1 MRPIR
6 TETSQVVALCS
17 SSHGSVREIYKDV
30 IQNLSRFPNEIRP
43 KLAKRLQQYPHK
55 FCQDVTWQTGH
66 FAECL
71 PLWSCL
77 FFGSLQQKVVPHLVS
92 VPEVWDASPAVTCCH
107 LYILLWFAP
116 WWPDRLRMNKAN
128 AWRCC
133 VKKCSSPCRIACRTA
148 WTSQWGAFSH
158 SSTEMDPTKFRTWDL
173 HRSGL
178 IGHFQLLYCWLDA
191 MLHTHFGQDLVERAE
206 KALPGKICAD
216 SSSPTI
222 RNKRHG
228 RSWETG
234 FHR

>member
-92 VPEVWDASPAVTCCH
+92 VPEVWDANPAVTCCH

-158 SSTEMDPTKFRTWDL
+158 SSTEMDPT
-173 HRSGL
+173 
-178 IGHFQLLYCWLDA
+178 
-191 MLHTHFGQDLVERAE
+191 
-206 KALPGKICAD
+206 
-216 SSSPTI
+216 
-222 RNKRHG
+222 
-228 RSWETG
+228 
-234 FHR
+234 